1 MKLLHL
7 FLRMHGQEL
16 KPKKI
21 DLQQEEV
28 EQNHGGKK
36 VLEELEQE
44 QSEAPYG

>member
-1 MKLLHL
+1 MQ
-7 FLRMHGQEL
+7 GQEL
-16 KPKKI
+16 NLKKT

-28 EQNHGGKK
+28 ERNHGGKK